1 MDSTIP
7 TQVDNQPGRR
17 KRRSGA
23 QVVLSVEEMVSLGYN
38 RREAGEALGMNPQ
51 PRGSLY
57 VALRRRGRLD
67 LWRSLDRSKP
77 KPKPKPKPTRAA
89 FDPGMQIAC
98 AAEMLRRLPQED
110 IDVVEQ
116 RRLELD
122 AEMNDEAPDLA
133 PTCRP
138 VRGPGGVVRWVAA

>member
-1 MDSTIP
+1 MDTTVP
-7 TQVDNQPGRR
+7 TQVDNQSGRR
-17 KRRSGA
+17 KRHSSA
-23 QVVLSVEEMVSLGYN
+23 QVVLSVEEMVGLGYN
-38 RREAGEALGMNPQ
+38 RREAGEALGMDPR

-77 KPKPKPKPTRAA
+77 KPKPQPARSRP
-89 FDPGMQIAC
+89 FDPAMQIAC

-110 IDVVEQ
+110 VDIVEQ

-122 AEMNDEAPDLA
+122 AEMNDEPLDIA
-133 PTCRP
+133 PTRRQ
-138 VRGPGGVVRWVAA
+138 VRGPGGIVRWVAA